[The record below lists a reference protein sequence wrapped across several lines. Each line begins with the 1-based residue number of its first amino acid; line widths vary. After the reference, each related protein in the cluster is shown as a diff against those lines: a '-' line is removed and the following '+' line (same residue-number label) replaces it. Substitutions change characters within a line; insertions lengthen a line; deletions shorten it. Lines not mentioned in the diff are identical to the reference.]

1 MLRIL
6 VLLLVA
12 ANLGYLAWTRGALA
26 AFGWMPERFSQS
38 EPQRLAQ
45 QIHPE
50 WLQIGPTSASAAA
63 GAPSPSPPPPPSP
76 SPAVPADEGEGERH

>member
-6 VLLLVA
+6 VLLLVV
-12 ANLGYLAWTRGALA
+12 ANLGYLAWTRGAMT
-26 AFGWMPERFSQS
+26 AFGWVPERFSQS

-50 WLQIGPTSASAAA
+50 WLQIRPVGASAAVGA
-63 GAPSPSPPPPPSP
+63 SSAAPSPAS
-76 SPAVPADEGEGERH
+76 AVPADDGEGEPH